1 MRPITWSDRIKDPQD
16 SPLKFN
22 FTSFGDIRFGP
33 RLTEVP
39 RFRSNRLRAEG
50 CEFNP
55 HRRHFFSCRPVAVNE
70 HFRNM
75 KRTKRQRFYGQR
87 YTPQGYDY
95 K

>member
-1 MRPITWSDRIKDPQD
+1 MFDTKYLTAKAPPFIGSGWSEI
-16 SPLKFN
+16 FN
-22 FTSFGDIRFGP
+22 D
-33 RLTEVP
+33 
-39 RFRSNRLRAEG
+39 
-50 CEFNP
+50 
-55 HRRHFFSCRPVAVNE
+55 

>member
-1 MRPITWSDRIKDPQD
+1 M
-16 SPLKFN
+16 LKTPPGLLPKIQFYVL
-22 FTSFGDIRFGP
+22 GP

>member
-1 MRPITWSDRIKDPQD
+1 MSRGVSLAFLAILLISAVITTLED
-16 SPLKFN
+16 
-22 FTSFGDIRFGP
+22 FGILLPAR
-33 RLTEVP
+33 TVT
-39 RFRSNRLRAEG
+39 
-50 CEFNP
+50 
-55 HRRHFFSCRPVAVNE
+55 VNE